1 MGCGVYIAGQFLGA
15 IGGVALATYVLRG
28 APGNEA
34 VRYAVA
40 APGVYGNAAAVVAE
54 LTISLVL
61 MTTVLLASDRERIAR
76 YTPYFAGA
84 LVAIYI
90 AFETPLSGMSMN
102 PA

>member
-1 MGCGVYIAGQFLGA
+1 MSSRTRTSVH
-15 IGGVALATYVLRG
+15 VSPALWTF
-28 APGNEA
+28 APE
-34 VRYAVA
+34 A